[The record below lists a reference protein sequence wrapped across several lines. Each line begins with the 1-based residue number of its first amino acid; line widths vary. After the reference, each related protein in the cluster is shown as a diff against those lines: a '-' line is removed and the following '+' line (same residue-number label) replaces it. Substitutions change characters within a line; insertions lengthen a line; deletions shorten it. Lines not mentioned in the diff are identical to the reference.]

1 MEAQFHA
8 ISYEARRKA
17 FWPSIAVASAQL
29 RSVRREREKPGDP
42 AVARLS
48 SPGAI
53 SVRRPFGGVR

>member
-8 ISYEARRKA
+8 INREARRTA

-48 SPGAI
+48 SPGAV
-53 SVRRPFGGVR
+53 SLRRAFRGVR

>member
-8 ISYEARRKA
+8 ISPEARRTA

>member
-8 ISYEARRKA
+8 ISPEARRTA
-17 FWPSIAVASAQL
+17 FWPSIAVAPAQL

-53 SVRRPFGGVR
+53 SFRRPFGRVR